1 VIDQDIVTR
10 KLLLI
15 MRDLDALR
23 AIAGGDRAAYLAN
36 RIEQAASERY
46 VERLIGR
53 MIDINYHLLTES
65 GQAPPSDYFGAF
77 TRLADIG
84 VLDREFASRIAG
96 SAGLRNR
103 IVHEYDEIDPAKV
116 FDALQ
121 SAVTDVPH
129 YVERVTAFLT
139 PFGQ

>member
-1 VIDQDIVTR
+1 MIDYELVTR

-15 MRDLDALR
+15 VSDLDALR
-23 AIAGGDRAAYLAN
+23 AIASSDRAAYLAN
-36 RIEQAASERY
+36 KLEQAASERY

-53 MIDINYHLLTES
+53 MIDVNYHLLTES
-65 GQAPPSDYFGAF
+65 DQSPPSDYYGSF

-84 VLDREFASRIAG
+84 VLDGAFATRIAG

-103 IVHEYDEIDPAKV
+103 IIHEYDEIDPGKV

-121 SAVTDVPH
+121 SAIADVPQ
-129 YVERVTAFLT
+129 YVERVNAFIRS
-139 PFGQ
+139 PR